1 MPKFRSAFSDRVRC
15 YCCSGSR
22 EFPIFELNEKGDVVD
37 TGKKEN
43 VWDKIQSFEDEV
55 LLKNIIRRC
64 GLTGETLEAKLEAF
78 GDSTVLPKSLLELKQ
93 SQDRIQ
99 GFVDS
104 LSKSDLDLLNDKG
117 FDEFISVKI
126 AEKLSN
132 QSTDSNTAKEGDK
145 NE

>member
-1 MPKFRSAFSDRVRC
+1 MAEFRSAFSDRVRC
-15 YCCSGSR
+15 YCSSGSK
-22 EFPIFELNEKGDVVD
+22 EFPIFELDEKGDVVD

-43 VWDKIQSFEDEV
+43 VWNKIQSYEDEV

-64 GLTGETLEAKLEAF
+64 GLTGETLEAKPEAF
-78 GDSTVLPKSLLELKQ
+78 GDSTVLPKSLLDLKQ
-93 SQDRIQ
+93 SQDRVQ

-117 FDEFISVKI
+117 FDEFISAKI

-132 QSTDSNTAKEGDK
+132 QSADSNIVKEGGK